1 MTAKILRTKPMI
13 DDYVWDESLSSN
25 WISASEY
32 QEMMKAL
39 EEDMN
44 DWDDA
49 LADGSNN
56 ELSEEI
62 DLLSLKTTQDG
73 NTTQNNG

>member
-1 MTAKILRTKPMI
+1 MI
-13 DDYVWDESLSSN
+13 DDYVWDESLSTN

-49 LADGSNN
+49 LADGSND
-56 ELSEEI
+56 ELSEET
-62 DLLSLKTTQDG
+62 DWLYLNTTQDG